1 MVLTRNVCVTV
12 TEDRFNI
19 NAFLEAY
26 ARPFV
31 FLYPI
36 PMFFLLLLFVCT
48 QVCDVRVSK
57 ILV

>member
-36 PMFFLLLLFVCT
+36 STLLLLLLFVCT
-48 QVCDVRVSK
+48 HVCDVRVSK